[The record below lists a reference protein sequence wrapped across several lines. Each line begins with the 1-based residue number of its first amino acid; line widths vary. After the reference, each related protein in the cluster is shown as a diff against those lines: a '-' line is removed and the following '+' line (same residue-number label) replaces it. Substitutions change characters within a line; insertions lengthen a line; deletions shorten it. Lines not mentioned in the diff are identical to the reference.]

1 MGKHFQNIRDTELL
15 GLNMSL
21 GLELSWELHKGNCKN
36 SKVKSSQHMVKSHFP
51 KSPANDKSLSRKPP
65 KGLNFQTQM
74 CLGGYLFS
82 PNDHSLTPTARSE
95 SLMPVLLLP
104 YPTSAS
110 DMLAVENFI
119 FSLGEVV
126 NNGRGT

>member
-1 MGKHFQNIRDTELL
+1 
-15 GLNMSL
+15 
-21 GLELSWELHKGNCKN
+21 
-36 SKVKSSQHMVKSHFP
+36 MVKSHFP

-65 KGLNFQTQM
+65 QRLEFSNPNVF
-74 CLGGYLFS
+74 GGYLFS
-82 PNDHSLTPTARSE
+82 PNDHSLALTARSE

-110 DMLAVENFI
+110 DMLVVENFI